1 MKLDFI
7 KVKKKSIYHDKKN
20 IKKIDYRL
28 GENIHKIY
36 DKNLY
41 LDYLKNEYLQLN
53 VKNTWVDISQR
64 KIYQWPINTKK
75 YSTSLIIMEM
85 QIKSQWAITTHP
97 LDWLKLRLTVPNV
110 SENMEQSVLSYIAY
124 KNVKMEHL
132 PDWFG
137 RFLKTA
143 LLKYN
148 LKIIK
153 FIHFK
158 CAV

>member
-1 MKLDFI
+1 M
-7 KVKKKSIYHDKKN
+7 
-20 IKKIDYRL
+20 
-28 GENIHKIY
+28 
-36 DKNLY
+36 Y

-53 VKNTWVDISQR
+53 VKNAWVDISQR
-64 KIYQWPINTKK
+64 KIYQWPISTKK

-97 LDWLKLRLTVPNV
+97 LDWLKLTLTTPNV
-110 SENMEQSVLSYIAY
+110 SENMELSVLSYIAY
-124 KNVKMEHL
+124 KNVKMGHR
-132 PDWFG
+132 PDWFD

-148 LKIIK
+148 LQIIK

-158 CAV
+158 CAVQWVLVNGYNHETTNIIIISISLTPIYIVSPFLLPSA